1 MSRASQRQHYSPEQA
16 ILSLVISVVRTD
28 LSVLRVIAEVG
39 LVEVMMRVVT
49 LSWRDDIDGSFDKE
63 IVGEEVVRDIA
74 RWALAAIGF

>member
-1 MSRASQRQHYSPEQA
+1 M
-16 ILSLVISVVRTD
+16 
-28 LSVLRVIAEVG
+28 LRVMAEVG

>member
-1 MSRASQRQHYSPEQA
+1 M
-16 ILSLVISVVRTD
+16 TD
-28 LSVLRVIAEVG
+28 LSVLRVMAEVG